1 MDILSQAFTLVLD
14 PYVLGV
20 MLLSALFGLFVGA
33 IPGLTA
39 TMATALLIPFTFFM
53 EPVPAIAAIVTTVA
67 MAIFAGDIPGALLR
81 IPGTPASAA
90 YCEEAFAMT
99 RKGEAEKAL
108 GTSLVCAVI
117 GGLMG
122 AVVLSAAAPTLAEF
136 AIKFS
141 SFEYFWL
148 ACLGLSCAV
157 VISSGSKVK
166 GLVSLLIGLFI
177 STIGI
182 DVTAGYPRFNFGN
195 VELMGGVS
203 FIPAMIGM
211 FAVSEVLRYVA
222 SKHEP
227 MRVPQQAIG
236 NIFRGL
242 GPILSRYRLNIARG
256 GVIGAVVGILPGAG
270 ADIAAW
276 IAYAVSKKMSREPE
290 KFGTGHVEGLVD
302 AGTANNAGL
311 AGAWVPAIVFG
322 IPGDSITAIVIG
334 VLYMKGMN
342 PGPTVFLNDPQLIYA
357 VFIVF
362 FIANLAL
369 LPLGFLAIRLSRQIL
384 HIPQKVLM
392 PIILMFCIVGAFA
405 INNTVFGVTIMLI
418 LGVLAYIMEE
428 NGFPIAPAILGIVLG
443 GMLEHNFVSSM
454 IKADGDFLGFFSRPI
469 AATLGILVILL
480 WLGPLIGMIRRRL
493 QATTDA
499 VQ

>member
-1 MDILSQAFTLVLD
+1 
-14 PYVLGV
+14 
-20 MLLSALFGLFVGA
+20 
-33 IPGLTA
+33 
-39 TMATALLIPFTFFM
+39 MATALLIPFTFFM

-90 YCEEAFAMT
+90 YCDEAFAMT

-157 VISSGSKVK
+157 VISTGSKVK
-166 GLVSLLIGLFI
+166 GFVSLLIGLFI
-177 STIGI
+177 ATIGI

-222 SKHEP
+222 STHAP
-227 MRVPQQAIG
+227 LRLPQQAVG

-242 GPILSRYRLNIARG
+242 GPILSRYKLNIARG

-276 IAYAVSKKMSREPE
+276 IAYAVSKKTSREPE

-342 PGPTVFLNDPQLIYA
+342 PGPTVFLHDPQLIYA

-384 HIPQKVLM
+384 HVPQNVLM

-405 INNTVFGVTIMLI
+405 INNTVFGVTIMLV

-469 AATLGILVILL
+469 AATLGVLVILL
-480 WLGPLIGMIRRRL
+480 WLAPLIGMLARLRRP
-493 QATTDA
+493 ATTDT

>member
-1 MDILSQAFTLVLD
+1 
-14 PYVLGV
+14 
-20 MLLSALFGLFVGA
+20 MLLAAIFGLFVGS

-39 TMATALLIPFTFFM
+39 TMATALLVPFTFFM
-53 EPVPAIAAIVTTVA
+53 DPVPAIACIVTTVA

-90 YCEEAFAMT
+90 YCDEAYALT
-99 RKGEAEKAL
+99 RKGNAELAL

-117 GGLMG
+117 GGIMG
-122 AVVLSAAAPTLAEF
+122 SAVLALSAPTLAEF

-141 SFEYFWL
+141 SYEYFWL

-157 VISSGSKVK
+157 IVSTGSTLKSV
-166 GLVSLLIGLFI
+166 VSLFIGLFI

-182 DVTAGYPRFNFGN
+182 DITAGHPRFTFGS
-195 VELMGGVS
+195 VEMMGGIS

-211 FAVSEVLRYVA
+211 FAISEVIRFMVST
-222 SKHEP
+222 SKP
-227 MRVPQQAIG
+227 TAAPQQNIKRVFQGIG
-236 NIFRGL
+236 STLKKYKKNVFRG
-242 GPILSRYRLNIARG
+242 GA
-256 GVIGAVVGILPGAG
+256 IGAVVGILPGAG

-276 IAYAVSKKMSREPE
+276 IAFAVSKRFSKDRK

-342 PGPTVFLNDPQLIYA
+342 PGPTVFLNQPELIYA
-357 VFIVF
+357 VFIAF

-369 LPLGFLAIRLSRQIL
+369 LPLGFLAIRLSRY
-384 HIPQKVLM
+384 VLRVPRNVLI
-392 PIILMFCIVGAFA
+392 PIILMFCIVGSFA
-405 INNTVFGVTIMLI
+405 INNTVFGISIMLVM
-418 LGVLAYIMEE
+418 GVLAYFMEE
-428 NGFPIAPAILGIVLG
+428 NGFPVAPTILGIVLG
-443 GMLEHNFVSSM
+443 TMLEDNFMSSM
-454 IKADGDFLGFFSRPI
+454 IKADGDLSGFFSRPI
-469 AATLGILVILL
+469 AAVLGTLVILL
-480 WLGPLIGMIRRRL
+480 WLVPIGRTLYR
-493 QATTDA
+493 A
-499 VQ
+499 VNKQRA

>member
-1 MDILSQAFTLVLD
+1 
-14 PYVLGV
+14 
-20 MLLSALFGLFVGA
+20 
-33 IPGLTA
+33 
-39 TMATALLIPFTFFM
+39 
-53 EPVPAIAAIVTTVA
+53 
-67 MAIFAGDIPGALLR
+67 
-81 IPGTPASAA
+81 
-90 YCEEAFAMT
+90 
-99 RKGEAEKAL
+99 
-108 GTSLVCAVI
+108 
-117 GGLMG
+117 
-122 AVVLSAAAPTLAEF
+122 
-136 AIKFS
+136 
-141 SFEYFWL
+141 
-148 ACLGLSCAV
+148 
-157 VISSGSKVK
+157 
-166 GLVSLLIGLFI
+166 
-177 STIGI
+177 
-182 DVTAGYPRFNFGN
+182 
-195 VELMGGVS
+195 
-203 FIPAMIGM
+203 
-211 FAVSEVLRYVA
+211 
-222 SKHEP
+222 
-227 MRVPQQAIG
+227 
-236 NIFRGL
+236 
-242 GPILSRYRLNIARG
+242 
-256 GVIGAVVGILPGAG
+256 
-270 ADIAAW
+270 
-276 IAYAVSKKMSREPE
+276 MSREPE

-443 GMLEHNFVSSM
+443 GMLEHKFVSSM